1 MKTWGSVEKQP
12 ETIGDNSSYE
22 ARGPACTMEGK
33 SEAFRVNG
41 SLHLDS
47 NRTDRTSGPHHFQHF
62 QHFRRFGTDKNLS
75 N

>member
-1 MKTWGSVEKQP
+1 MLKKKTLWKSPIMAKTYENVGSVEKQP

-22 ARGPACTMEGK
+22 AGGPACTMEGK

-47 NRTDRTSGPHHFQHF
+47 NRTNRTSGPHHF
-62 QHFRRFGTDKNLS
+62 
-75 N
+75 